1 MRVAAVPVR
10 EKRRTPKAVS
20 FAGREIDSSYNV
32 ANSKAR
38 NFYMS
43 NGAGHVSPAYELEP
57 RRDMPLMTCRYCI
70 RHALGAC
77 AKEGN
82 ARVLP
87 GKLFLRLGDGR
98 RFRLDFDCN
107 KCNMKVYADE

>member
-1 MRVAAVPVR
+1 M
-10 EKRRTPKAVS
+10 
-20 FAGREIDSSYNV
+20 

-38 NFYMS
+38 NFYMA